1 MAFGGWLGGWLGG
14 EVGGEE
20 GGWEDGR
27 SEAGGCEGAGGVG
40 WLVRE

>member
-1 MAFGGWLGGWLGG
+1 MAFGGWLGGEL
-14 EVGGEE
+14 

-27 SEAGGCEGAGGVG
+27 SEVGGCEGGGGVG